1 MVEKNDIGVSLVDE
15 EEDLL
20 EYDDSMGD
28 DEDNGSRPT
37 SHETDEPIR
46 VVSESD
52 IRQAAEMLLKQSS
65 PKVLVSHDDDS
76 FFLFNHND
84 GDNDEAD
91 VIPIIC
97 GDPKVIHSNCTE
109 LFASIRTFMED
120 FYGKLVFLS
129 KEILFEIPCLDII
142 LCEDNVYNSQITF
155 SDIATIFSILKER
168 SESNSEE
175 NVPSCMEARITVRRR
190 FVSRYNALVEL
201 TQNAATLRNIRPF
214 TNDKGHPLVLDDN
227 ASFQVQQSDAIVMTI
242 DEEDEATG
250 KERYLREKELSQE
263 SKTLGDNSDELLEII
278 GEENDL

>member
-20 EYDDSMGD
+20 EYDDSMDD
-28 DEDNGSRPT
+28 DEDSGSRPA

-52 IRQAAEMLLKQSS
+52 IRQAAEMLLKQNS
-65 PKVLVSHDDDS
+65 PKVLVLHDDDS

-84 GDNDEAD
+84 DDNDEAD

-97 GDPKVIHSNCTE
+97 SDSKEIHSSCTE
-109 LFASIRTFMED
+109 LFASIRSFMED
-120 FYGKLVFLS
+120 FYGKLTFLS
-129 KEILFEIPCLDII
+129 KEIMFEIPCLDII

-227 ASFQVQQSDAIVMTI
+227 ASFQVQQSDVIVMNI

-263 SKTLGDNSDELLEII
+263 SKTIGDNSDELLEII
-278 GEENDL
+278 DEENEM